1 MPELTT
7 INVID
12 ICGENRDLLREKE
25 REGVVGLVDDAGIIH
40 INALPSSEEQ
50 MVFID
55 QFCENEKLNTQH
67 IKEVFQKEKYRAEH
81 IIMFLIIALALIVA
95 GYSFAP
101 LFIASAI
108 ILPIIPVLLA
118 GVAIIAL
125 TKFYLNLRLNSLET
139 NKLQSKAFLDKIM
152 TSKGSNMDESDIN
165 SENNGQ
171 TQEIKATI
179 KAATDEAT
187 RVLSEKIEILSKN
200 TQSFFSTFSKPSP
213 EDPVNAFHHSE
224 RASSPSHS

>member
-40 INALPSSEEQ
+40 INALPSEEEQ
-50 MVFID
+50 MVFFD
-55 QFCENEKLNTQH
+55 RFCENEKLNTQH

-81 IIMFLIIALALIVA
+81 IITFLITAVALIVA

-108 ILPIIPVLLA
+108 IPVLLV

-139 NKLQSKAFLDKIM
+139 NRLQSEAFIDKIM
-152 TSKGSNMDESDIN
+152 TSKGSNGNESDIN
-165 SENNGQ
+165 SEINGQ

-179 KAATDEAT
+179 KAATNEAT
-187 RVLSEKIEILSKN
+187 RVLSEKIEMLSKN

-213 EDPVNAFHHSE
+213 EDPANAFHHSE